1 MLLGEDGYYVV
12 SFLVAFEFL
21 QSRDIGSK
29 LVGMSD
35 AQFER
40 FRSRCDAFPKLG
52 VS

>member
-29 LVGMSD
+29 LVGITEVEFD
-35 AQFER
+35 R
-40 FRSRCDAFPKLG
+40 FDIFFLVMYLVC
-52 VS
+52 